1 MDKYQGWVLLARML
15 ILATPHFFFWFC
27 RIRIGA
33 MEEPWSFTLEARRS
47 QKRARFN
54 LLALEH
60 DEYYFQVRVHRSGE
74 RNDSIFFVNPGYVDY
89 ITTLV

>member
-1 MDKYQGWVLLARML
+1 MDEYQGCVPLARML
-15 ILATPHFFFWFC
+15 ILATPLFLFFLVCC

-74 RNDSIFFVNPGYVDY
+74 RRAE
-89 ITTLV
+89 